1 MKILF
6 MTVLYIRMS
15 DEICTNM
22 RKIMKIWKEF
32 FFLKLWLG
40 WYGDVVYPRD
50 SAFNVKYFES
60 IKYKMTKKVIC

>member
-22 RKIMKIWKEF
+22 GKIMKIWKEF
-32 FFLKLWLG
+32 FFWSYGLVGMEMYTLEIALSMWNILK
-40 WYGDVVYPRD
+40 V
-50 SAFNVKYFES
+50 
-60 IKYKMTKKVIC
+60 